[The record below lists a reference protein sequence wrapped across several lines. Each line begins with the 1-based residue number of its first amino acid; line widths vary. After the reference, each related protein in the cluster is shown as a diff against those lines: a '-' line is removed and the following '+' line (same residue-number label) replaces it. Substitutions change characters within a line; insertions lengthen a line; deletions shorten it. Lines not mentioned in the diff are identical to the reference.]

1 MGNAKN
7 WWTEDDYRNFME
19 RAKRVQE
26 FYDGLEIVAG
36 IESDGELTLFEN
48 IADLGAMSCC
58 LEVLSQYENPDYQAF
73 FKSNAVIWRQTL
85 TRELADYFSN
95 VDVHSNAIIRVN
107 RTVVNFDEFY
117 EAFVISEKDGMYVPL
132 EERVGVW

>member
-1 MGNAKN
+1 
-7 WWTEDDYRNFME
+7 
-19 RAKRVQE
+19 
-26 FYDGLEIVAG
+26 
-36 IESDGELTLFEN
+36 
-48 IADLGAMSCC
+48 MSCC

-85 TRELADYFSN
+85 TRELADYFSKN
-95 VDVHSNAIIRVN
+95 DVHSNAIIRVN